1 MMPELTQRNELFKP
15 ITFRC
20 YAGLNDFLPGEL
32 RQKRFIYPL
41 KTPVTLG
48 EAIASLRIPLSE
60 VDLALVNGRV
70 RSLSETLHEDDSVT
84 LYPTFEHLDISG
96 LKGTR
101 RPELPATRFVL
112 DAHLGKLARY
122 LRMLGFDCRYRTD
135 FDDEELIEIAARE
148 ERILLT
154 RDKLLLKSRRLT
166 HGYYIRATQ
175 KHEQLREVVRKFDLY
190 SQFRSFTRCMTCNAE
205 LVPKRREEIPDLMPA
220 EREEHTDPFPR
231 EILTLYEEFYFCP
244 ECRKLFWKGSHFKRM
259 ESFIRSLT

>member
-41 KTPVTLG
+41 KTPLTLG

-166 HGYYIRATQ
+166 HG
-175 KHEQLREVVRKFDLY
+175 
-190 SQFRSFTRCMTCNAE
+190 
-205 LVPKRREEIPDLMPA
+205 
-220 EREEHTDPFPR
+220 
-231 EILTLYEEFYFCP
+231 
-244 ECRKLFWKGSHFKRM
+244 
-259 ESFIRSLT
+259 